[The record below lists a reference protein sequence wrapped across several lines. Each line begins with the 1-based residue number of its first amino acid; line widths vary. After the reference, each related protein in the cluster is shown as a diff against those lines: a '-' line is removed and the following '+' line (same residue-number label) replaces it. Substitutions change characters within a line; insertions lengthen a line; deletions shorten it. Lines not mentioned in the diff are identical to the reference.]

1 MNRSRTDLLFNPDA
15 FFLNLMKEK
24 VSLKIPVLFITA
36 GGIAAALYGFMIS
49 GVTGRLTASL
59 MPNMGSI
66 ITIMAIA
73 GAFIGTFVIWVI
85 WAGIIHVISALFK
98 GQGTFDRTLQCI
110 AYGYPPQIAGTVIS
124 SGIALGYIPRIKIPV
139 IPPGVSDPEIIQ
151 GAVKALMQDPAMR
164 ELTMVSSALSILFL
178 AWSANI
184 WIFGIKNARHIPTRL
199 AAVSVGI
206 PVICSV
212 IYIIYSLM
220 VV

>member
-15 FFLNLMKEK
+15 FFFNLMKEK

-36 GGIAAALYGFMIS
+36 GGIAAALYGFIIS

-98 GQGTFDRTLQCI
+98 GKGTFDRTLQCI

-184 WIFGIKNARHIPTRL
+184 WIFGIKNARQIPTRL

-212 IYIIYSLM
+212 TYIIYSLM